1 MVASEIKTKMT
12 KLSILICTI
21 PKRTDFLRGL
31 MRELRKQMTGLNA
44 WDNIE
49 LLTDDRTDISIG
61 EKRNYLLSI
70 ADGEYLA
77 FIDDDDRIS
86 PNYLKLL
93 LEGITTNPDCCSLI
107 GEITE
112 DGENP
117 KKFIHSLKYTSWFEQ
132 DGIYFRNNNHLN
144 TVRSSIAKQMKFPKT
159 NHGEDKSYSDQLRES
174 GLLKNEYWIADTI
187 YFYDYRSVKPEL
199 K

>member
-1 MVASEIKTKMT
+1 MT
-12 KLSILICTI
+12 KLSILICTV
-21 PKRTDFLRGL
+21 PKRSDFLRGL
-31 MRELRKQMTGLNA
+31 MRELRQQIQGLNA
-44 WDNIE
+44 WDDIE
-49 LLTDDRTDISIG
+49 ILTDDRTNISIG

-93 LEGITTNPDCCSLI
+93 SEGIATNPDVCSLT

-117 KKFIHSLKYTSWFEQ
+117 KKFIHSFKYTSWYEQ
-132 DGIYFRNNNHLN
+132 DNIYFRNNNHLN
-144 TVRSSIAKQMKFPKT
+144 CIRSSIAKQMKFPEK
-159 NHGEDKSYSDQLRES
+159 NMGEDHDYSKQLLAS
-174 GLLKNEYWIADTI
+174 GLLKTEYWIPDTI
-187 YFYDYRSVKPEL
+187 YYYDYRRVKPEL
-199 K
+199 R